1 MRTLSKEELQE
12 ILEKHKKWLLGET
25 GGKKA
30 DLSETDFSETDLR
43 GADLRWAVFIK
54 ANFRGANFRGANLR
68 WADLRGADLRG
79 ADFRGADFR
88 GADFRGA
95 DLRGANFRGAD
106 FRGADLRE
114 ADLREADLSG
124 ANFRGADLRGA
135 NFRGADFRGADLREA
150 DLREADL
157 SGANFRGANF
167 RNASIYF
174 PIACP
179 ESGGFIGYKKAAGY
193 IVKLKILEDAKRSS
207 ATSRKCRCDKAEVVA
222 IENSDGTVASVD
234 SVASNRDRSFI
245 YKIGEIVSVDNF
257 DDNRWNECTAGIHFF
272 ITRDEA
278 VLYE

>member
-88 GADFRGA
+88 GAD
-95 DLRGANFRGAD
+95 
-106 FRGADLRE
+106 
-114 ADLREADLSG
+114 
-124 ANFRGADLRGA
+124 FRGADLRGA